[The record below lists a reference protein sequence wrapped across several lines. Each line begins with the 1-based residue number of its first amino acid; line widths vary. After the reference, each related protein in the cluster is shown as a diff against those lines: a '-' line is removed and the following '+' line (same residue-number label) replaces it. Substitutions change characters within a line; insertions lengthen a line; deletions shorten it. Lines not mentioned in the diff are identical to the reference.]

1 MRYIVGALDLLLA
14 SGKTALEPRPE
25 RCDDWYDRSQAEM
38 KTMVW
43 SQPSIKHSFYKNA
56 DGVVNSLSPWRL
68 VDYWTW
74 TRSVD
79 PADFVVR

>member
-1 MRYIVGALDLLLA
+1 MEPLTERY
-14 SGKTALEPRPE
+14 EE
-25 RCDDWYDRSQAEM
+25 WYARTQAEI

-43 SQPSIKHSFYKNA
+43 SQPSVAHSFYKDA
-56 DGVVNSLSPWRL
+56 RGLVHSLSPWRL

-79 PADFVVR
+79 PADYVVR